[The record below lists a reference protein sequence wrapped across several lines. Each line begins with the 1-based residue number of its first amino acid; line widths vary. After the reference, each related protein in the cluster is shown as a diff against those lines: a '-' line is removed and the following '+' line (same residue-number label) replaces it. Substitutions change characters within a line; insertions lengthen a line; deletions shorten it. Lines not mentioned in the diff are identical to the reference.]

1 MSFKFKTFLKKV
13 IYNIASPILS
23 KIKIL
28 KNKHKGETC
37 YLFGD
42 GASIKYFDLS
52 SFSDKISFSLCYIPF
67 HKILNI

>member
-1 MSFKFKTFLKKV
+1 MYQKLKTFVKKKI

-23 KIKIL
+23 KIRTL
-28 KNKHKGETC
+28 KNKHEGETC

-52 SFSDKISFSLCYIPF
+52 
-67 HKILNI
+67 